1 MTRTLAR
8 GESTDPDRLTAL
20 PDPMAST
27 VKEVRTSHRLNNGV
41 QMSDAKTLLREYLR
55 NFRDPEKAS
64 ALFAEDGAFE
74 MPYFVSVGLPARFEG
89 REGVKAL
96 LATALEYYPDIEFKD
111 EDITIL
117 IDTPDQ
123 VFAEYVA
130 HATAAATGRLA
141 HHLFMGRLVAENGQ
155 ITLLRESL
163 NTVAAASALLAGG
176 VHDLPEPAS
185 EVHAF

>member
-1 MTRTLAR
+1 
-8 GESTDPDRLTAL
+8 
-20 PDPMAST
+20 
-27 VKEVRTSHRLNNGV
+27 
-41 QMSDAKTLLREYLR
+41 MSDAKTLLREFLG

-74 MPYFVSVGLPARFEG
+74 MPFFVSLGLPPRFDG
-89 REGVKAL
+89 REGVKGFL
-96 LATALEYYPDIEFKD
+96 TTVLEYYPDFEFKD
-111 EDITIL
+111 EDITVL

-130 HATAAATGRLA
+130 HSTAAATGRLA

-155 ITLLRESL
+155 IKLIREGL
-163 NTVAAASALLAGG
+163 NTVAAASALLADG
-176 VHDLPEPAS
+176 VHDLPAPTN